1 MNQQEWQTLQSFLT
15 QLTQAQAGVKDEQ
28 AEALIA
34 DAVRRQPDAA
44 YLLVQRALLL
54 DQALVSARA
63 QIATLQAQL
72 QATQGGARDG
82 REGFLGGGNTWG
94 NAGNAG
100 STAGASTGVGC
111 GPGGAGNAGAAVA
124 QASYPTPTPTPAPA
138 PAQPPAPP
146 TAPAQ
151 RSGWLGDG
159 ARSTL
164 GSIATTAAGV
174 AGGAFLFQGIESLFH
189 RNGGGGFFG
198 QPAMGGI
205 GGVGGIGGMS
215 GLGSGMMPSET
226 IINNT
231 IYEDGNRRE
240 DGNGN
245 GNHQLDASDS
255 DISNIDDGPMDTDAS
270 DFSNDDSN
278 YL

>member
-1 MNQQEWQTLQSFLT
+1 MNQQELQTLQGFLT

-54 DQALVSARA
+54 DHALVSARA
-63 QIATLQAQL
+63 QIATLQSQL
-72 QATQGGARDG
+72 QSAQGGGAHDS
-82 REGFLGGGNTWG
+82 FLGGANTWG
-94 NAGNAG
+94 NAGNGGYA
-100 STAGASTGVGC
+100 AGAAAPTAAAGY
-111 GPGGAGNAGAAVA
+111 GNAGAGA
-124 QASYPTPTPTPAPA
+124 A
-138 PAQPPAPP
+138 PAQAPAQYPTQMQSPAQAQPAPQAAP
-146 TAPAQ
+146 PAQ

-189 RNGGGGFFG
+189 RNSGGGFFG
-198 QPAMGGI
+198 QPAMG
-205 GGVGGIGGMS
+205 

-231 IYEDGNRRE
+231 IYE
-240 DGNGN
+240 NGN
-245 GNHQLDASDS
+245 GGGNGGGSDNNFLDTSNSDF
-255 DISNIDDGPMDTDAS
+255 SNIDDGLMDTGDY
-270 DFSNDDSN
+270 DDDSN
-278 YL
+278 YV

>member
-1 MNQQEWQTLQSFLT
+1 
-15 QLTQAQAGVKDEQ
+15 
-28 AEALIA
+28 
-34 DAVRRQPDAA
+34 
-44 YLLVQRALLL
+44 
-54 DQALVSARA
+54 
-63 QIATLQAQL
+63 
-72 QATQGGARDG
+72 
-82 REGFLGGGNTWG
+82 
-94 NAGNAG
+94 
-100 STAGASTGVGC
+100 
-111 GPGGAGNAGAAVA
+111 
-124 QASYPTPTPTPAPA
+124 
-138 PAQPPAPP
+138 
-146 TAPAQ
+146 
-151 RSGWLGDG
+151 
-159 ARSTL
+159 
-164 GSIATTAAGV
+164 V

-245 GNHQLDASDS
+245 ANHQVDASDS
-255 DISNIDDGPMDTDAS
+255 DFSNIDDALRDNGDYVDTDAS
-270 DFSNDDSN
+270 DFSDFSDDDSN